1 MDTTLLVYD
10 IETGWRELDLYDEL
24 SISVIIQE
32 TDITNVET
40 RRSPYSKTFPIPGTQ
55 NNNDFFEHFYE
66 VNGTGFDPLTRK
78 QCVVQYRGTDIF
90 KGYLRLNAVNI
101 LGPRIEYEVYILS
114 EITDFSSLIADKTLR
129 ELNWAYLNHQQ
140 NYNAVVQSWSADGSD
155 TNGLFGGKILYPLI
169 HYGYYYQTDSGDTT
183 PFKFA
188 ISSGTTGMN
197 YSGSSIPPNYF
208 KASIRVHEVIQNI
221 FRDTGYN
228 IVSDFFRSDYFRSI
242 YMDTGVNGLLG
253 VETASAQTNQNIFRV
268 YGAPYPNTQKFYY
281 QNGAIQQIQ
290 MGRINETDGY
300 DPTFNFNPQYSAYQ
314 IPYAGLYSFEF
325 KAKVNQVNANNSVST
340 FYGISI
346 YKSSTPEG
354 LLNPA
359 TRTPVGGTADGL
371 IALNYNASNNIRIFI
386 NNLALNTGDW
396 VGLFVR
402 FNTSGSSNRNA
413 GLWIGGTDWLGYGA
427 RWELY
432 DSPVFVGDNYVDM
445 KLQFPELSCLDY
457 FKGIIK
463 MFNLVVVQTEDS
475 NTIRI
480 EPLPWYYAQEY
491 ANKQDFTNILD
502 NDSLVKI
509 EPVNFELKKSIN
521 LKYLSGEEEYLSK
534 LWEDKNLIPYGT
546 KKFNAVT
553 DILTGEQDVEVPFRP
568 TPTDVIS
575 GSTNIIIPQV
585 FKLDLSNNRQIPYS
599 NESHIF
605 FWAGN
610 RYFYTEQGATNPQYW
625 YLTSG
630 STPIAQS
637 TYPCVSHLSTLDNLD
652 SEEISDLNF
661 DKSFDFFGNKNDLIQ
676 QFTANNL
683 YQLWYGDYF
692 TNLYSP
698 ETRRLSGRFRF
709 NPLNIYQTKLT
720 DKIYV
725 KDSYFRIE
733 RINEGDLVNWKLTDI
748 SLLKTVVDYTKV
760 IPPSPVYTIEP
771 NQAYPTPVTPISI
784 TGFVSDNQSL
794 ICTNTA
800 TGTTLYATSDPVV
813 EGTRIYSDSLGNS
826 PYTRG
831 YFFRQTTSS
840 QTFAVINNAGQVS
853 EDNC

>member
-10 IETGWRELDLYDEL
+10 IETGWRELDLYDDL

-129 ELNWAYLNHQQ
+129 ELNWSYLNHQQ
-140 NYNAVVQSWSADGSD
+140 DYDAIVESWKADGSD

-253 VETASAQTNQNIFRV
+253 VQTASAQTNQNIFRV
-268 YGAPYPNTQKFYY
+268 YGNDYPNTQKFYY
-281 QNGAIQQIQ
+281 QNGAIQQIT

-325 KAKVNQVNANNSVST
+325 KAKVNQVNANNTVST
-340 FYGISI
+340 YYGISI
-346 YKSSTPEG
+346 FKSSTPEG

-359 TRTPVGGTADGL
+359 TRTAVGGTSDGL
-371 IALNYNASNNIRIFI
+371 IALNYLSSNNIRIFI
-386 NNLALNTGDW
+386 NNLSLNTGDW
-396 VGLFVR
+396 IGLFVR

-480 EPLPWYYAQEY
+480 EPLPWYYAEEY
-491 ANKQDFTNILD
+491 ANRQDFTNILD
-502 NDSLVKI
+502 NNSIVKI

-534 LWEDKNLIPYGT
+534 LWEDRNLIPYGT

-575 GSTNIIIPQV
+575 GSTNVIIPQV
-585 FKLDLSNNRQIPYS
+585 FKLDLSNNREIPYS

-605 FWAGN
+605 FWVGN
-610 RYFYTEQGATNPQYW
+610 RYFYAEQGATTPEYW

-652 SEEISDLNF
+652 TEEISDLNF

-760 IPPSPVYTIEP
+760 IPPAPVYNIQP
-771 NQAYPTPVTPISI
+771 NQAYPTPVSPIAI

-800 TGTTLYATSDPVV
+800 TGQTIYATSDPVV
-813 EGTRIYSDSLGNS
+813 EGTRIFSDSLGNT

-831 YFFRQTTSS
+831 YFFRQTTTS
-840 QTFAVINNAGQVS
+840 QTYAVINNAGQVS

>member
-10 IETGWRELDLYDEL
+10 IETGWRELDLYDDL

-32 TDITNVET
+32 TDVTNVET

-78 QCVVQYRGTDIF
+78 ACVVQYRGTDIF

-140 NYNAVVQSWSADGSD
+140 NYNAIVQSWSADGSD

-228 IVSDFFRSDYFRSI
+228 IVSDFFKTDYFRSI

-253 VETASAQTNQNIFRV
+253 VQVASAQTNQNVFRV

-281 QNGAIQQIQ
+281 QNGALQQIQ
-290 MGRINETDGY
+290 MGRINDTDGY
-300 DPTFNFNPQYSAYQ
+300 DPTFNFNSQYSAYQ
-314 IPYAGLYSFEF
+314 IPYSGLYSFEF
-325 KAKVNQVNANNSVST
+325 KGKVNQVNANNLVST

-359 TRTPVGGTADGL
+359 TRTPVGGTSDGL
-371 IALNYNASNNIRIFI
+371 RALNYAPDNNIRIFI

-402 FNTSGSSNRNA
+402 FNPSGSSNRNA

-432 DSPVFVGDNYVDM
+432 NSPVFVGDNYVDM

-463 MFNLVVVQTEDS
+463 MFNLVVVQTEDN

-480 EPLPWYYAQEY
+480 EPLPWYYAEEY
-491 ANKQDFTNILD
+491 ANRQDFTNILD
-502 NDSLVKI
+502 NNSIVKI

-521 LKYLSGEEEYLSK
+521 LKYLSGEEEFLSK

-546 KKFNAVT
+546 KKFNAT
-553 DILTGEQDVEVPFRP
+553 SDILAGEQDVEVPFRP

-575 GSTNIIIPQV
+575 GSTNIIIPQF

-610 RYFYTEQGATNPQYW
+610 RYFYSEQGATNPQYW

-661 DKSFDFFGNKNDLIQ
+661 DKSFDFFGNKNDLIE

-760 IPPSPVYTIEP
+760 IPPAPVYNIQP
-771 NQAYPTPVTPISI
+771 NQAYPSPVSPISI

-800 TGTTLYATSDPVV
+800 TGQTIYATSNPVV
-813 EGTRIYSDSLGNS
+813 EGTRIFSDSLGNV

>member
-10 IETGWRELDLYDEL
+10 IETGWRELDLYDDL

-129 ELNWAYLNHQQ
+129 ELNWSYLNHQQ
-140 NYNAVVQSWSADGSD
+140 DYDAIVESWKADGSD

-253 VETASAQTNQNIFRV
+253 VQTASAQTNQNIFRV
-268 YGAPYPNTQKFYY
+268 YGNDYPNTQKFYY
-281 QNGAIQQIQ
+281 QNGAIQQIT

-325 KAKVNQVNANNSVST
+325 KAKVNQVNANNTVST
-340 FYGISI
+340 YYGISI
-346 YKSSTPEG
+346 FKSSTPEG

-359 TRTPVGGTADGL
+359 TRTAVGGTSDGL
-371 IALNYNASNNIRIFI
+371 IALNYLSSNNIRIFI
-386 NNLALNTGDW
+386 NNLSLNTGDW
-396 VGLFVR
+396 IGLFVR

-480 EPLPWYYAQEY
+480 EPLTWYYAEEY
-491 ANKQDFTNILD
+491 ANRQDFTNILD
-502 NDSLVKI
+502 NNSIVKI

-534 LWEDKNLIPYGT
+534 LWEDRNLIPYGT

-575 GSTNIIIPQV
+575 GSTNVIIPQV
-585 FKLDLSNNRQIPYS
+585 FKLDLSNNREIPYS

-605 FWAGN
+605 FWVGN
-610 RYFYTEQGATNPQYW
+610 RYFYAEQGATTPEYW

-652 SEEISDLNF
+652 TEEISDLNF

-760 IPPSPVYTIEP
+760 IPPAPVYNIQP
-771 NQAYPTPVTPISI
+771 NQAYPTPVSPIAI

-800 TGTTLYATSDPVV
+800 TGQTIYATSDPVV
-813 EGTRIYSDSLGNS
+813 EGTRIFSDSLGNT

-831 YFFRQTTSS
+831 YFFRQTTTS
-840 QTFAVINNAGQVS
+840 QTYAVINNAGQVS

>member
-1 MDTTLLVYD
+1 MDTTLLIYD
-10 IETGWRELDLYDEL
+10 IETGWRELDLYDDL

-32 TDITNVET
+32 TDVTNVET

-78 QCVVQYRGTDIF
+78 ACVVQYRGTDIF

-140 NYNAVVQSWSADGSD
+140 NYNAIVQSWSADGSD

-228 IVSDFFRSDYFRSI
+228 IVSDFFKSDYFRSI

-253 VETASAQTNQNIFRV
+253 VQVASAQTNQNIFRV

-281 QNGAIQQIQ
+281 NNGQIQQIQ

-300 DPTFNFNPQYSAYQ
+300 DPTFNFNAQYSAYQ
-314 IPYAGLYSFEF
+314 IPYSGLYSFEF
-325 KAKVNQVNANNSVST
+325 KAKVNQINANNYVST

-359 TRTPVGGTADGL
+359 TRTPVGGTSDGL
-371 IALNYNASNNIRIFI
+371 RAFNYSSSNNIRIFI

-402 FNTSGSSNRNA
+402 FNPGGSSYKEA

-432 DSPVFVGDNYVDM
+432 NSPVFVGDNYVDM

-480 EPLPWYYAQEY
+480 EPLPWYYAEEY

-502 NDSLVKI
+502 NNSIVKI

-521 LKYLSGEEEYLSK
+521 LKYLSGEEEFLSK

-585 FKLDLSNNRQIPYS
+585 FKLDLSNNREIPYS

-733 RINEGDLVNWKLTDI
+733 RINEADLVNWKLTDI

-760 IPPSPVYTIEP
+760 IPPAPVYNIQP
-771 NQAYPTPVTPISI
+771 NQAYPTPVSPISI

-800 TGTTLYATSDPVV
+800 TGQTIYATSNPVV
-813 EGTRIYSDSLGNS
+813 EGTRIFSDSLGNV